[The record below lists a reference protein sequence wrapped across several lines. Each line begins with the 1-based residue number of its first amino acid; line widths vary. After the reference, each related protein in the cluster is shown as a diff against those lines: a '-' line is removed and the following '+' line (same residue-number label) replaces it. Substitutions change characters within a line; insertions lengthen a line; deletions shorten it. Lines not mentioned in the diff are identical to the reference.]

1 MNTIVTIV
9 LWSILDSRKKK
20 TELFTKALSRA
31 SFGIYIKSSG
41 KKIEKR

>member
-20 TELFTKALSRA
+20 TKLYTKALSRV

-41 KKIEKR
+41 KRIERR